1 MKELHNITEEQAKH
15 LCELVNEPY
24 INMVT
29 NSDGKWDGSGLEV
42 QILTTSTLNGDRDD
56 SCIWIYKDGTVSLY
70 RNNGNWGGHR
80 YEPINASLVTQYLRG
95 QGYVFKGSKENL
107 SDISKRYSSVIA
119 DIYAEHHTNPF
130 TDIQKHNEGII
141 KAMVDFA
148 IFYKEH
154 SSL

>member
-1 MKELHNITEEQAKH
+1 M
-15 LCELVNEPY
+15 
-24 INMVT
+24 
-29 NSDGKWDGSGLEV
+29 
-42 QILTTSTLNGDRDD
+42 
-56 SCIWIYKDGTVSLY
+56 
-70 RNNGNWGGHR
+70 
-80 YEPINASLVTQYLRG
+80 
-95 QGYVFKGSKENL
+95 SKEQNKEKENKAL
-107 SDISKRYSSVIA
+107 HIGRVSKRYSSVIA

>member
-1 MKELHNITEEQAKH
+1 MENVNKNTELDNTDKKLI
-15 LCELVNEPY
+15 
-24 INMVT
+24 I
-29 NSDGKWDGSGLEV
+29 SDV
-42 QILTTSTLNGDRDD
+42 
-56 SCIWIYKDGTVSLY
+56 
-70 RNNGNWGGHR
+70 
-80 YEPINASLVTQYLRG
+80 
-95 QGYVFKGSKENL
+95 
-107 SDISKRYSSVIA
+107 SKRYSSVIA

>member
-1 MKELHNITEEQAKH
+1 MNKDNKNTELDNTDKKLI
-15 LCELVNEPY
+15 
-24 INMVT
+24 I
-29 NSDGKWDGSGLEV
+29 SDV
-42 QILTTSTLNGDRDD
+42 
-56 SCIWIYKDGTVSLY
+56 
-70 RNNGNWGGHR
+70 
-80 YEPINASLVTQYLRG
+80 
-95 QGYVFKGSKENL
+95 
-107 SDISKRYSSVIA
+107 SKRYSSVIA